1 MSEDP
6 AHRSGDDS
14 TPGAAPTPDAPP
26 SPDPAPSPD
35 AGPEVAAGPPPPVP
49 VTLRRAPRFT
59 PFVISGAGLGALVA
73 LAVALW
79 LPDPAALEVGS
90 RAVTGYLVAIGA
102 LLGGVAGGGA
112 AVVAD
117 RRR

>member
-6 AHRSGDDS
+6 VHR
-14 TPGAAPTPDAPP
+14 PGADPVPG
-26 SPDPAPSPD
+26 PDP
-35 AGPEVAAGPPPPVP
+35 GPESGPDPVPAPVP
-49 VTLRRAPRFT
+49 VTMRRAPRFV
-59 PFVISGAGLGALVA
+59 PFILSGAGLGALLA

-79 LPDPAALEVGS
+79 LPDPSALEVGS
-90 RAVTGYLVAIGA
+90 RAIAGYLVAIGA
-102 LLGGVAGGGA
+102 LLGGVLGGGA